1 MAALGASAIYA
12 SNTAAQDAGAGSHA
26 GMDMGKGTATTSDPA
41 AVPPH
46 RAAHGSMITVG
57 TVDNARNGFDPT
69 SMLTD
74 WYTGELSDLPDGGKL
89 RSFEITVEEKE
100 IEIAPGV
107 MFPAWTYNG
116 RVPGPAL
123 RATEGE
129 RLKIKLVN
137 NGSHPHSLHFHGIHA
152 ARMDG
157 VPGAGVIGP
166 GEEFVYEFTAKPF
179 GCHLYH
185 CHALPLAR
193 HIHKGM
199 YGLFVIDPDPAR
211 HPDHLEVAKSRLLGS
226 PENARWQ
233 EMAMVMNA
241 FDTNFDGEN
250 EFYAC
255 NTIAHCYAK
264 EPIKL
269 VKGRPV
275 RVYLV
280 NIVEFDPINSFHLHA
295 NFFDYYDQGTTLTPT
310 LKTVDLIVQ
319 CQAQRGILEFTF
331 RGTRAGALHVPRA
344 SIGIHRTWLDG
355 HVRRSG
361 GAVMIHEKINAAAPA
376 SGFSRYLWL
385 LMPVAVLAVA
395 VVWLLQTNPLQG
407 FNNGAPP
414 VENLTI
420 ERTILDS
427 NGLRVLVRAGGSDPM
442 VVAQVQVDAGYWE
455 FQQEP
460 AGAIERGDTAWIS
473 IPYPWVL
480 GETHNMTFVTNTGT
494 TFDHQIAVAVPTPVA
509 TFGSLWA
516 QAILGA
522 FVGILPVAI
531 GLMCYP
537 ALRGAGQG
545 TMTFLLALTVGLLT
559 FLLVDTFVEALE
571 FANASAPIFQG
582 SVMVVLTAAASFL
595 VLMAV
600 GRRRGTPT
608 GLALAT
614 FIALGIGLHNF
625 GEGLAIGAAFAAGSA
640 GLGTFLVLGFTLHN
654 ITEGIGIAAPI
665 LKVKPSLLSFV
676 GLALLAGGPA
686 VIGIWAG
693 SLAYAPQ
700 WTAIALAVGAGAIAQ
715 VIVEV
720 CGLMS
725 RSNGQGIRSLV
736 APASFGGL
744 AAGVAFMYITAMLVK
759 I

>member
-1 MAALGASAIYA
+1 
-12 SNTAAQDAGAGSHA
+12 
-26 GMDMGKGTATTSDPA
+26 
-41 AVPPH
+41 
-46 RAAHGSMITVG
+46 
-57 TVDNARNGFDPT
+57 
-69 SMLTD
+69 
-74 WYTGELSDLPDGGKL
+74 
-89 RSFEITVEEKE
+89 
-100 IEIAPGV
+100 
-107 MFPAWTYNG
+107 
-116 RVPGPAL
+116 
-123 RATEGE
+123 
-129 RLKIKLVN
+129 
-137 NGSHPHSLHFHGIHA
+137 
-152 ARMDG
+152 
-157 VPGAGVIGP
+157 
-166 GEEFVYEFTAKPF
+166 
-179 GCHLYH
+179 
-185 CHALPLAR
+185 
-193 HIHKGM
+193 
-199 YGLFVIDPDPAR
+199 
-211 HPDHLEVAKSRLLGS
+211 
-226 PENARWQ
+226 
-233 EMAMVMNA
+233 
-241 FDTNFDGEN
+241 
-250 EFYAC
+250 
-255 NTIAHCYAK
+255 
-264 EPIKL
+264 
-269 VKGRPV
+269 
-275 RVYLV
+275 
-280 NIVEFDPINSFHLHA
+280 
-295 NFFDYYDQGTTLTPT
+295 
-310 LKTVDLIVQ
+310 
-319 CQAQRGILEFTF
+319 
-331 RGTRAGALHVPRA
+331 
-344 SIGIHRTWLDG
+344 
-355 HVRRSG
+355 
-361 GAVMIHEKINAAAPA
+361 MIHEKINAAAPA
-376 SGFSRYLWL
+376 SGLSRYLWL

-395 VVWLLQTNPLQG
+395 IVWLLQTNPLQG

-455 FQQEP
+455 FEQEP

-509 TFGSLWA
+509 TFGSLWS

-545 TMTFLLALTVGLLT
+545 TMTFLLALTVGLLA
-559 FLLVDTFVEALE
+559 FLLVDTVVEALE

-700 WTAIALAVGAGAIAQ
+700 WTAIALAIGAGAIAQ

>member
-1 MAALGASAIYA
+1 
-12 SNTAAQDAGAGSHA
+12 
-26 GMDMGKGTATTSDPA
+26 
-41 AVPPH
+41 
-46 RAAHGSMITVG
+46 
-57 TVDNARNGFDPT
+57 
-69 SMLTD
+69 
-74 WYTGELSDLPDGGKL
+74 
-89 RSFEITVEEKE
+89 
-100 IEIAPGV
+100 
-107 MFPAWTYNG
+107 
-116 RVPGPAL
+116 
-123 RATEGE
+123 
-129 RLKIKLVN
+129 
-137 NGSHPHSLHFHGIHA
+137 
-152 ARMDG
+152 
-157 VPGAGVIGP
+157 
-166 GEEFVYEFTAKPF
+166 
-179 GCHLYH
+179 
-185 CHALPLAR
+185 
-193 HIHKGM
+193 
-199 YGLFVIDPDPAR
+199 
-211 HPDHLEVAKSRLLGS
+211 
-226 PENARWQ
+226 
-233 EMAMVMNA
+233 
-241 FDTNFDGEN
+241 
-250 EFYAC
+250 
-255 NTIAHCYAK
+255 
-264 EPIKL
+264 
-269 VKGRPV
+269 
-275 RVYLV
+275 
-280 NIVEFDPINSFHLHA
+280 
-295 NFFDYYDQGTTLTPT
+295 
-310 LKTVDLIVQ
+310 
-319 CQAQRGILEFTF
+319 
-331 RGTRAGALHVPRA
+331 
-344 SIGIHRTWLDG
+344 
-355 HVRRSG
+355 
-361 GAVMIHEKINAAAPA
+361 MIHEKIDGGAHA
-376 SGFSRYLWL
+376 SGMARYLWL
-385 LMPVAVLAVA
+385 LLPAAVLAVA
-395 VVWLLQTNPLQG
+395 IVWLLQTNPLQG

-427 NGLRVLVRAGGSDPM
+427 DGLRVLVRAGGSDPM

-460 AGAIERGDTAWIS
+460 QGPIERGNTAWIS

-480 GETHNMTFVTNTGT
+480 GETHNMRFVTNTGA

-509 TFGSLWA
+509 TSGSLWS

-545 TMTFLLALTVGLLT
+545 TMTFLLALTVGLLA
-559 FLLVDTFVEALE
+559 FLLVDTVVEALE

-700 WTAIALAVGAGAIAQ
+700 RTAIALAIGAGAIAQ